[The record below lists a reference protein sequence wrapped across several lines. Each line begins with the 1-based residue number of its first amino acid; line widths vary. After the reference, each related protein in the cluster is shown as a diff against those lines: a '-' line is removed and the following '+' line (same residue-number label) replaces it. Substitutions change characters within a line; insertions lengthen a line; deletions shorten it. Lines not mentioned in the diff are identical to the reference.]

1 MSEFVRRTMI
11 TLPADL
17 EAAVSQ
23 LRQERFSSCTQA
35 EMFRYLI
42 RLGLS
47 SVQKAEKDCARS
59 RRSCGRPA
67 DGP

>member
-47 SVQKAEKDCARS
+47 SVQKAEKNHGRS